1 MNPGR
6 LRERGFVLRLSG
18 KENLKWDMLCGI
30 WLSGK
35 LTGRRNLF
43 SRVGIGADG
52 AEFLLRERDITLH
65 DAILWE
71 GQQYF
76 LTNIAKEGTGP
87 VYFRISAAR
96 VSPETVTVR
105 RDIIEMGA
113 LNRPERVEKEIGSF
127 PGCITEKYLGSS
139 PEDSHIES
147 EKRLIAVAP
156 KAAAY
161 RAGDCFE
168 IRGKRYRVEV
178 VHELESWK
186 NEYEIRREE
195 DD

>member
-18 KENLKWDMLCGI
+18 KENLKWDTLCGI

-43 SRVGIGADG
+43 SRVGIGVDG

-71 GQQYF
+71 GQHYF
-76 LTNIAKEGTGP
+76 LTNIAREGAAP
-87 VYFRISAAR
+87 VYYRISAAR

-105 RDIIEMGA
+105 RDTIEMGA
-113 LNRPERVEKEIGSF
+113 FNRPERVEKEIGSF
-127 PGCITEKYLGSS
+127 PGCVTEKYLGSS

-147 EKRLIAVAP
+147 EKRLIVVAP
-156 KAAAY
+156 KAALY
-161 RAGDCFE
+161 REGDRFE
-168 IRGKRYRVEV
+168 IWGESYRVEV
-178 VHELESWK
+178 VHKLENWK
-186 NEYEIRREE
+186 NEYEVRREE